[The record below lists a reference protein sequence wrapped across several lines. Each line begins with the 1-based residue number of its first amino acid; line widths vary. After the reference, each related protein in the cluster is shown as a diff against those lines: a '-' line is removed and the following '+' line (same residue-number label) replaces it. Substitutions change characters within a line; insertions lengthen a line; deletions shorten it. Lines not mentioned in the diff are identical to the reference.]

1 MLTTHIHICL
11 LDDRIDHLN
20 GVVLVDYQP
29 LDVARDNGAFPRHQ
43 ALSSPMTWRW
53 RRLLLLIP
61 TVNPNKWARWLLG
74 WMVIL
79 RVALFLLGATL
90 EATLGADVDNSPCCL
105 RVVVDILT
113 IALCLTE
120 SVSERS
126 NGKN

>member
-29 LDVARDNGAFPRHQ
+29 LDAARDNGAFPRHQ

-90 EATLGADVDNSPCCL
+90 EATLGANADASPYCL
-105 RVVVDILT
+105 RLAADFPT
-113 IALCLTE
+113 IALCLPE
-120 SVSERS
+120 SISERGG
-126 NGKN
+126 GKN